1 MGSPWVL
8 CRIRRCQAIGY
19 QIPNKVET
27 FDSDTNNPRPPP
39 HPPGGYEEDPLT
51 KLKVFFKDNELY
63 WGSFE
68 HLYSCCGISR
78 YLGCVIFGIFSQHH
92 YSEIVFLYQPR
103 SIAFPLAHQS
113 VPYKGEKAWFGPK
126 THIFFGPVAR
136 FGVPLLLVKTCF
148 WGFSES
154 TIFRA
159 IKKITP
165 QS

>member
-1 MGSPWVL
+1 MKKVRVAYPKCIIAPLLGHLWNKGV
-8 CRIRRCQAIGY
+8 IIGY
-19 QIPNKVET
+19 QIPKKVET

-51 KLKVFFKDNELY
+51 KFKVFFKDNELY

-113 VPYKGEKAWFGPK
+113 VPYKGGKAWFGPK
-126 THIFFGPVAR
+126 THIFFSD
-136 FGVPLLLVKTCF
+136 L
-148 WGFSES
+148 W
-154 TIFRA
+154 RA
-159 IKKITP
+159 LGYP
-165 QS
+165 SC